1 MRFILR
7 RVGMFVFTLWAAL
20 TLNFF
25 IPRFMPGN
33 PLQDLVARGRGKISA
48 QAMADMLASFG
59 YKQNENG
66 FQQYFAYL
74 GNMVTGNWGV
84 SLTVAPGAPI
94 RDMVL
99 SALPWTLGLI
109 GVTTILAFL
118 AGTGIGI
125 AAGWRRGG
133 LVDSVLPTT
142 FVITTA
148 LPYFVVGMLLI
159 EVFSV
164 TNHWL
169 PNDYTYDYTIVPG
182 FSPGFIGSI
191 LQHALLP
198 AAALMITSV
207 GGWILTMRNNM
218 ITTLAED
225 YIRMGR
231 AKGLSN
237 RKIMY
242 GYAARNA
249 LLPNLS
255 GFAMSLGFVLSG
267 AVLVEWVFNYQGVG
281 YLLLDAVDSAD
292 YPLMQA
298 LFLLYTVA
306 VLVAILA
313 SDFLMLRL
321 DPRARAKG

>member
-1 MRFILR
+1 
-7 RVGMFVFTLWAAL
+7 MFLFTLWAAL

-33 PLQDLVARGRGKISA
+33 PLQDLVAKGRGKISA

-59 YKQNENG
+59 YKQDANP
-66 FQQYFAYL
+66 FDQYFSYL
-74 GNMVTGNWGV
+74 GNMLTGNWGV
-84 SLTVAPGAPI
+84 SLTVTPGASI
-94 RDMVL
+94 RTMIL
-99 SALPWTLGLI
+99 GALPWTLGLI
-109 GVTTILAFL
+109 GITTILAFL
-118 AGTGIGI
+118 IGTGIGI
-125 AAGWRRGG
+125 VAGWRRGG
-133 LVDSVLPTT
+133 FIDSWLPTT

-148 LPYFVVGMLLI
+148 LPYFVVGMVLI

-164 TNHWL
+164 ANHWL
-169 PNDYTYDYTIVPG
+169 PNDGTSDNTIVPG
-182 FSPGFIGSI
+182 LSPGYVGTV

-198 AAALMITSV
+198 AAALMIASI

-231 AKGLSN
+231 AKGLPS
-237 RKIMY
+237 RKIML

-249 LLPNLS
+249 MLPNLS

-281 YLLLDAVDSAD
+281 YMLLNAVESAD

-306 VLVAILA
+306 VLVAILF
-313 SDFLMLRL
+313 SDFLMIRL